1 MQICVGEKKFKSG
14 IAILIKFQMTHG
26 RTDKPTVIS
35 SVFSDKRKFFSVYVI
50 SIFYQ
55 DICRPITSA
64 SILKSR
70 HLTEVDNDSF

>member
-1 MQICVGEKKFKSG
+1 MQICVGKKKFKSG

-55 DICRPITSA
+55 DICRPITSDTPA
-64 SILKSR
+64 LVQVFWKVVI
-70 HLTEVDNDSF
+70 

>member
-1 MQICVGEKKFKSG
+1 MQICVGKKNLKSG

-35 SVFSDKRKFFSVYVI
+35 SVFSEDKRKFFCVYVI

-55 DICRPITSA
+55 DICRPITSDTPA
-64 SILKSR
+64 L
-70 HLTEVDNDSF
+70 VQVF